1 MSHLATL
8 REVVIEN
15 YKRLP
20 FRPFAVLFESG
31 DKVIVEH
38 PENIAFDVVN
48 PKRDYIFIL
57 SDKMRYSG
65 PMSAITSLAELDHG
79 ELDLA

>member
-1 MSHLATL
+1 
-8 REVVIEN
+8 
-15 YKRLP
+15 
-20 FRPFAVLFESG
+20 
-31 DKVIVEH
+31 VIVEH